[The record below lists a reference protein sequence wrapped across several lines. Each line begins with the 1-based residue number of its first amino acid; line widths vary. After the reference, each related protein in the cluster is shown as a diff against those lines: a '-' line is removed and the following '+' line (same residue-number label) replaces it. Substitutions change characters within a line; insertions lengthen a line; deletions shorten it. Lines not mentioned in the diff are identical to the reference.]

1 MWVSFARILI
11 FALSHL
17 TRITHLWSDANRLVI
32 AAAFTYVFFFF
43 SWHRSGRDRH
53 FDNVLVMNDKHLLHI
68 DFGFLMGTS
77 PPIDGP
83 RIAIAPQ
90 MEAVFKDLKVWDKF
104 VDMFVDAFIA
114 LRRMAPT
121 IIRTSVVMFASA
133 GFEEEQI
140 RSFLQGRFS
149 LNVHEKESKAAEVVR
164 KQIVH
169 SSTDIKTKFKSFAH
183 KHIDPAWYGLLEKG
197 FPPAVAIMKI
207 VDAKEQKMA
216 KKLTTNIMD
225 QNTIKEEER
234 VQL

>member
-1 MWVSFARILI
+1 M
-11 FALSHL
+11 
-17 TRITHLWSDANRLVI
+17 D
-32 AAAFTYVFFFF
+32 
-43 SWHRSGRDRH
+43 
-53 FDNVLVMNDKHLLHI
+53 DKYLLHI

-90 MEAVFKDLKVWDKF
+90 MEAVFKDLNIWDKF
-104 VDMFVDAFIA
+104 MDMFVDAFIA
-114 LRRMAPT
+114 LRRVAPT
-121 IIRTSVVMFASA
+121 LIRTSVVMFTTA
-133 GFEEEQI
+133 GFEEEQV

-207 VDAKEQKMA
+207 VDSKEQKMA
-216 KKLTTNIMD
+216 KKLTMHMAE
-225 QNTIKEEER
+225 QEAIKEEER
-234 VQL
+234 IQL